1 MRAVVHDRY
10 GPPEV
15 LYVDDVDRPTPNE
28 GEVVVNVRATT
39 VTRGDAM
46 CVRSVDYRFTR
57 LFSGIR
63 RPRRTSHG
71 TEFAGVVEEVRT
83 SWSTAPRARS
93 ERRRSSS
100 SR

>member
-39 VTRGDAM
+39 VTAGTPWAFGAWTIASRVSSPAFAARGG
-46 CVRSVDYRFTR
+46 RHT
-57 LFSGIR
+57 
-63 RPRRTSHG
+63 
-71 TEFAGVVEEVRT
+71 
-83 SWSTAPRARS
+83 ARS
-93 ERRRSSS
+93 SPVS
-100 SR
+100 SRR